1 MRQSKIAAII
11 QARMGSTR
19 LPGKVLREVGGKPI
33 LQILVNR
40 IKRCKQ
46 IDSIVIA
53 TTEREEDD
61 KIIELAKKLG
71 VKWYRGS
78 EDDVLKRFIDASRA
92 VKADIVIRVTA
103 DNPLTDPKWMDSL
116 IEAHLKNRADYT
128 RCTGVILGTAV
139 EVVNRVILEKIYPIA
154 EQAEYREHVTYYIYT
169 HPELFKTHTVDFGLN
184 CPHLRLTVDT
194 EEDLELMKRLYEGLG
209 KLEGLT
215 VKRIVEFLTAHPE
228 IYEVNAGIE
237 QKIPRVKV

>member
-1 MRQSKIAAII
+1 MKQGKIVAII

-33 LQILVNR
+33 LEIL
-40 IKRCKQ
+40 IKRLRRSRR
-46 IDSIVIA
+46 IDSILVA
-53 TTEREEDD
+53 TTEKAEDNGIVD
-61 KIIELAKKLG
+61 LATKVG
-71 VKWYRGS
+71 VEWYRGS

-92 VKADIVIRVTA
+92 VNADIVIRVTA
-103 DNPLTDPKWMDSL
+103 DNPLTDPELMDSL

-139 EVVNRVILEKIYPIA
+139 EVVNRVTLGNVYPIA
-154 EQAEYREHVTYYIYT
+154 EQAEYREHVTYYILT

-184 CPHLRLTVDT
+184 YPHLRLTVDT
-194 EEDLELMKRLYEGLG
+194 EEDLDLMRKLYEGLG
-209 KLEGLT
+209 KLEGLS

-228 IYEVNAGIE
+228 IYEVNAGIK
-237 QKIPRVKV
+237 QKMPRVKV

>member
-1 MRQSKIAAII
+1 MKQGKIVAII

-46 IDSIVIA
+46 IDSIAIA
-53 TTEREEDD
+53 TTEKEEDD
-61 KIIELAKKLG
+61 RIIGLAKKLG
-71 VKWYRGS
+71 VEWYRGS
-78 EDDVLKRFIDASRA
+78 ENDVLKRYIDASRA
-92 VKADIVIRVTA
+92 VNADIIVRVTA
-103 DNPLTDPKWMDSL
+103 DNPLTDPELMDAL

-139 EVVNRVILEKIYPIA
+139 EVVNRVTLENIYPIA
-154 EQAEYREHVTYYIYT
+154 EQAEYREHVTYYILT

-194 EEDLELMKRLYEGLG
+194 EEDLDLMRKLCEGLG

-228 IYEVNAGIE
+228 VYEVNARIK
-237 QKIPRVKV
+237 QKMPRVKV